1 MQVRFHHWPCLS
13 KVASINQIRHAFKTL
28 SLALFASLVT
38 KVTTSLSRY
47 NCILSCTTHTKIICW
62 FGKNSNKPISK
73 VLVALT
79 SAIECVN
86 VAPFQCSMY
95 LIANMP
101 QSYLHHQMH
110 YTNHMHTSSI
120 KDKYISTAYLMIRQ
134 IITVKVI
141 YPFSCW
147 TIWGCTCWNFE
158 TSTRLSMPWAWNA
171 WSIASDKR
179 LDTALITLP
188 LLKGKEDKISTLEA
202 GILTT
207 CTCQWLL
214 SQTGKNS
221 YTHIDDIAINRL
233 VGHYNMIIKWNK
245 DFDLDAIVLGLTY
258 HITTREIM
266 AHKFSMKE
274 HPTPLFDFMLFGLW
288 RKAG

>member
-28 SLALFASLVT
+28 SLALFATLVT
-38 KVTTSLSRY
+38 KVTTSLNRY
-47 NCILSCTTHTKIICW
+47 RCILFYTTHTKIIGW
-62 FGKNSNKPISK
+62 FGKNSKKPISK

-79 SAIECVN
+79 SAIEWAS

-101 QSYLHHQMH
+101 QSYLHHQLH

-141 YPFSCW
+141 YPFSCC

-158 TSTRLSMPWAWNA
+158 TS
-171 WSIASDKR
+171 D
-179 LDTALITLP
+179 
-188 LLKGKEDKISTLEA
+188 
-202 GILTT
+202 
-207 CTCQWLL
+207 
-214 SQTGKNS
+214 
-221 YTHIDDIAINRL
+221 
-233 VGHYNMIIKWNK
+233 
-245 DFDLDAIVLGLTY
+245 
-258 HITTREIM
+258 
-266 AHKFSMKE
+266 
-274 HPTPLFDFMLFGLW
+274 
-288 RKAG
+288 RKSVV